1 MTQQEKNVQL
11 FRSSVTAIENFLSEF
26 TVTDKTVFG
35 IKKDGEVDI
44 FNSTFNAHPGLLM
57 YTELKHLCDYDEDR
71 GYELN
76 MSLLGDFIAENTKQE
91 IEY

>member
-1 MTQQEKNVQL
+1 MSQQEKNAQL
-11 FRSSVTAIENFLSEF
+11 FRTSVTAIENYLSEF

-35 IKKDGEVDI
+35 IKKNGEVDI

-76 MSLLGDFIAENTKQE
+76 FGLLGDFIMENNRQ
-91 IEY
+91 

>member
-1 MTQQEKNVQL
+1 MSQQEKNLQL
-11 FRSSVTAIENFLSEF
+11 FRTSITAIENYLSEF

-35 IKKDGEVDI
+35 IKKNREVDI

-57 YTELKHLCDYDEDR
+57 HTELKHLCDYDEDR

-76 MSLLGDFIAENTKQE
+76 FGLLGDFIMENNRQ
-91 IEY
+91 